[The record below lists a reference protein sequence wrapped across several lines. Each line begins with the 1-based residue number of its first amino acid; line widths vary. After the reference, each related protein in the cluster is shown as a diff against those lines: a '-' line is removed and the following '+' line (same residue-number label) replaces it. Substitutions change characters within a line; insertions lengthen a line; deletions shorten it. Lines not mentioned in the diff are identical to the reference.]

1 MANSPA
7 LSPLGMQ
14 QSYSCFK
21 ENAKETNENQVMN
34 IFQFFLSTDKLY
46 GENTYV
52 GEKKKTRCKEFMLC
66 VQCLIVSKK

>member
-1 MANSPA
+1 MAASPQ

-34 IFQFFLSTDKLY
+34 IFQFFLSTHKLY

-52 GEKKKTRCKEFMLC
+52 GRKKDKMQRVHTVCSAF
-66 VQCLIVSKK
+66 V